1 VFYCLRN
8 LYTDRLIEY
17 IMASEWRKDLDKFLQ
32 EHMLAVSSV
41 FAIVSG
47 FMIYVG
53 IMGEWYSSS
62 SLAPDLILDSIG
74 DYDIFVFIF
83 GLIIFGFSA
92 YYLWLTKY
100 YMDRFEEIISTS
112 SKREF
117 QKNWTEIEQIA
128 RYQLPKEYKK
138 RVGEVRRK
146 FGLK

>member
-1 VFYCLRN
+1 
-8 LYTDRLIEY
+8 
-17 IMASEWRKDLDKFLQ
+17 MASEWRKELNRFLQ

-41 FAIVSG
+41 FAIISG

-53 IMGEWYSSS
+53 MMGYFYSTS
-62 SLAPDLILDSIG
+62 SLSPGLILDAIG

-92 YYLWLTKY
+92 YYLWLTKH

-117 QKNWTEIEQIA
+117 QRNWTEIEQIA
-128 RYQLPKEYKK
+128 RYQLPKEYRK
-138 RVGEVRRK
+138 RVAEARKK

>member
-1 VFYCLRN
+1 
-8 LYTDRLIEY
+8 
-17 IMASEWRKDLDKFLQ
+17 MASEWRRDLNNFLQ

-41 FAIVSG
+41 FAIISG

-53 IMGEWYSSS
+53 MMGEWYSSS
-62 SLAPDLILDSIG
+62 SLAPNMILDAIG
-74 DYDIFVFIF
+74 DYDIFVFLF

-92 YYLWLTKY
+92 YYLWLTRH
-100 YMDRFEEIISTS
+100 YMDRFEEIISTG

-138 RVGEVRRK
+138 RVAEVRTK

>member
-1 VFYCLRN
+1 
-8 LYTDRLIEY
+8 
-17 IMASEWRKDLDKFLQ
+17 MASEWRKELNKFLQ

-41 FAIVSG
+41 FAIISG

-53 IMGEWYSSS
+53 MMGYFYSTS
-62 SLAPDLILDSIG
+62 SLSPGLILEAIG
-74 DYDIFVFIF
+74 DYDVFVFIF
-83 GLIIFGFSA
+83 GLIVFGFSA
-92 YYLWLTKY
+92 YYLWLTKH

-128 RYQLPKEYKK
+128 RYQLPKEYRK
-138 RVGEVRRK
+138 RVAEARKK

>member
-1 VFYCLRN
+1 
-8 LYTDRLIEY
+8 
-17 IMASEWRKDLDKFLQ
+17 MASQWRKDLDNFLQ

-47 FMIYVG
+47 FMVYVG

-62 SLAPDLILDSIG
+62 SLAPNLILDAIG

-83 GLIIFGFSA
+83 GFIIFGFSA
-92 YYLWLTKY
+92 YYLWLTRH
-100 YMDRFEEIISTS
+100 YMERFEEIIGTS

-128 RYQLPKEYKK
+128 RYQLPKVYRK
-138 RVGEVRRK
+138 RVAEARNK

>member
-1 VFYCLRN
+1 MRN
-8 LYTDRLIEY
+8 LYTDTVLER

-41 FAIVSG
+41 FAIISG

-53 IMGEWYSSS
+53 MMGEFYSTS
-62 SLAPDLILDSIG
+62 SLSPDLILEAIG
-74 DYDIFVFIF
+74 DYDVFVFIF

-92 YYLWLTKY
+92 YYLWLTKH

-128 RYQLPKEYKK
+128 RYQLPKEYRK
-138 RVGEVRRK
+138 RVADARKK

>member
-1 VFYCLRN
+1 
-8 LYTDRLIEY
+8 
-17 IMASEWRKDLDKFLQ
+17 MASEWRKDLDKFLQ

-41 FAIVSG
+41 FAIISG

-53 IMGEWYSSS
+53 MMGEFYSTS
-62 SLAPDLILDSIG
+62 SLSPDLILEAIG
-74 DYDIFVFIF
+74 DYDVFVFIF

-92 YYLWLTKY
+92 YYLWLTKH

-112 SKREF
+112 SKKEF

-128 RYQLPKEYKK
+128 RYQLPKEYRK
-138 RVGEVRRK
+138 RVAAARKK

>member
-1 VFYCLRN
+1 MRN
-8 LYTDRLIEY
+8 LYTVRLIEY
-17 IMASEWRKDLDKFLQ
+17 IMASEWRKGLDKFLQ

-41 FAIVSG
+41 FAIISG

-53 IMGEWYSSS
+53 MMGEFYSSS
-62 SLAPDLILDSIG
+62 SLSPDSILDAIG

-92 YYLWLTKY
+92 YYLWLTKH
-100 YMDRFEEIISTS
+100 YMGRFEEIISTS

-128 RYQLPKEYKK
+128 RYQLPKEYRK
-138 RVGEVRRK
+138 RVADARKK

>member
-1 VFYCLRN
+1 MV
-8 LYTDRLIEY
+8 
-17 IMASEWRKDLDKFLQ
+17 SEWRKNLDKFLQ
-32 EHMLAVSSV
+32 EHMLAVSLV
-41 FAIVSG
+41 FAIISG
-47 FMIYVG
+47 FMTYVG
-53 IMGEWYSSS
+53 MMGEFYSTS
-62 SLAPDLILDSIG
+62 SLSPDMILDVIG

-92 YYLWLTKY
+92 YYLWLTKH

-128 RYQLPKEYKK
+128 RYQLPKEYRK
-138 RVGEVRRK
+138 RVAEARKK

>member
-1 VFYCLRN
+1 
-8 LYTDRLIEY
+8 
-17 IMASEWRKDLDKFLQ
+17 MSSEWRKDLDKFLQ

-41 FAIVSG
+41 FAIISG

-53 IMGEWYSSS
+53 MMGYFYSTS
-62 SLAPDLILDSIG
+62 SLSPGLILDAIG

-92 YYLWLTKY
+92 YYLWLTKH

-117 QKNWTEIEQIA
+117 QRNWTEIEQIA
-128 RYQLPKEYKK
+128 RYQLPKQYRK
-138 RVGEVRRK
+138 RVAEARKK

>member
-1 VFYCLRN
+1 
-8 LYTDRLIEY
+8 
-17 IMASEWRKDLDKFLQ
+17 MASEWRRDLNNFLQ

-41 FAIVSG
+41 FAIISG

-53 IMGEWYSSS
+53 MMGEWYSSS
-62 SLAPDLILDSIG
+62 SLAPNMILDAIG
-74 DYDIFVFIF
+74 DYDIFVFLF

-92 YYLWLTKY
+92 YYLWLTRH

-138 RVGEVRRK
+138 RVAEVRTK

>member
-1 VFYCLRN
+1 
-8 LYTDRLIEY
+8 
-17 IMASEWRKDLDKFLQ
+17 MASQWRKDLDKFLQ

-41 FAIVSG
+41 FAIISG

-53 IMGEWYSSS
+53 MMGYFYSTS
-62 SLAPDLILDSIG
+62 SLSPGLILDAIG

-92 YYLWLTKY
+92 YYLWLTKH

-112 SKREF
+112 SKRDF
-117 QKNWTEIEQIA
+117 QRNWTEIELIA
-128 RYQLPKEYKK
+128 RYQLPKEYRK
-138 RVGEVRRK
+138 RVAEARKK

>member
-1 VFYCLRN
+1 
-8 LYTDRLIEY
+8 
-17 IMASEWRKDLDKFLQ
+17 MASEWRKDLDKFLQ

-41 FAIVSG
+41 FAIISG

-53 IMGEWYSSS
+53 MMGEFYSTS
-62 SLAPDLILDSIG
+62 SLSPDLILEAIG
-74 DYDIFVFIF
+74 DYDVFVFIF

-92 YYLWLTKY
+92 YYLWLTKH

-128 RYQLPKEYKK
+128 RYQLPKEYRA
-138 RVGEVRRK
+138 RVTEVRKK

>member
-1 VFYCLRN
+1 MRN
-8 LYTDRLIEY
+8 LYTDTLIER

-41 FAIVSG
+41 FAIISG

-53 IMGEWYSSS
+53 MMGYFYSTS
-62 SLAPDLILDSIG
+62 SLSPGLILDAIG

-92 YYLWLTKY
+92 YYLWLTKH

-128 RYQLPKEYKK
+128 RYQLPKQYRK
-138 RVGEVRRK
+138 RVAEARKK

>member
-1 VFYCLRN
+1 
-8 LYTDRLIEY
+8 
-17 IMASEWRKDLDKFLQ
+17 MASEWRKDLDNFLQ

-41 FAIVSG
+41 FAIISG

-53 IMGEWYSSS
+53 MMGEWYSSS
-62 SLAPDLILDSIG
+62 SLAPDMILDAIG
-74 DYDIFVFIF
+74 DYDIFVFLF

-92 YYLWLTKY
+92 YYLWLTRH

-128 RYQLPKEYKK
+128 RYQLPKEYRK
-138 RVGEVRRK
+138 RVADARNK

>member
-1 VFYCLRN
+1 MV
-8 LYTDRLIEY
+8 
-17 IMASEWRKDLDKFLQ
+17 SEWRKNLDKFLQ
-32 EHMLAVSSV
+32 EHMLAVSLV
-41 FAIVSG
+41 FAIISG
-47 FMIYVG
+47 FMTYVG
-53 IMGEWYSSS
+53 MMGEFYSTS
-62 SLAPDLILDSIG
+62 SLSPDMILDIIG

-92 YYLWLTKY
+92 YYLWLTKH

-128 RYQLPKEYKK
+128 RYQLPKEYRK
-138 RVGEVRRK
+138 RVAEARKK

>member
-1 VFYCLRN
+1 
-8 LYTDRLIEY
+8 
-17 IMASEWRKDLDKFLQ
+17 
-32 EHMLAVSSV
+32 MLAVSSV
-41 FAIVSG
+41 FAIISG

-53 IMGEWYSSS
+53 TMGEWYSNS
-62 SLAPDLILDSIG
+62 SLAPDMILDSIG

-83 GLIIFGFSA
+83 GLIIFGFST

-100 YMDRFEEIISTS
+100 YMDRFEEIISTG

-128 RYQLPKEYKK
+128 RYQLPSEYKK

>member
-1 VFYCLRN
+1 
-8 LYTDRLIEY
+8 
-17 IMASEWRKDLDKFLQ
+17 MASEWRKELDKFLQ

-41 FAIVSG
+41 FAIISG

-53 IMGEWYSSS
+53 MMGYFYSTS
-62 SLAPDLILDSIG
+62 SLSPGLILDAIG

-92 YYLWLTKY
+92 YYLWLTKH

-117 QKNWTEIEQIA
+117 QRNWTEIEQIA
-128 RYQLPKEYKK
+128 RYQLPKEYRK
-138 RVGEVRRK
+138 RVADARKK

>member
-1 VFYCLRN
+1 
-8 LYTDRLIEY
+8 
-17 IMASEWRKDLDKFLQ
+17 MASEWRKDLNNFLQ

-41 FAIVSG
+41 FAILSG

-53 IMGEWYSSS
+53 MMGEWYSSS
-62 SLAPDLILDSIG
+62 SLAPNMILDAIG
-74 DYDIFVFIF
+74 DYDIFVFLF

-92 YYLWLTKY
+92 YYLWLTRH

-128 RYQLPKEYKK
+128 RYQLPKEYRK
-138 RVGEVRRK
+138 RVADARNK

>member
-1 VFYCLRN
+1 
-8 LYTDRLIEY
+8 
-17 IMASEWRKDLDKFLQ
+17 MASEWRKDLNNFLQ

-41 FAIVSG
+41 FAILSG

-53 IMGEWYSSS
+53 MMGEWYPSS
-62 SLAPDLILDSIG
+62 SLAPNMILDAIG
-74 DYDIFVFIF
+74 DYDIFVFLF

-92 YYLWLTKY
+92 YYLWLTRH

-128 RYQLPKEYKK
+128 RYQLPKEYRK
-138 RVGEVRRK
+138 RVADARNK

>member
-1 VFYCLRN
+1 MRN

-128 RYQLPKEYKK
+128 RYQLPNENKK